1 MSYFAATTA
10 GFSRTSSE
18 ELVFRNVKV
27 ILEMREFFRNNS
39 TILNLGYFMRF
50 CYLVL
55 VSFFLNSPAYA
66 ENLLNPNECALQI
79 ASRASFS
86 AAQRVLKNYHFT
98 KKNAVIYKAQ
108 NGYYAVSVGTLRP
121 SEVSSVMNKWKAN
134 GRIPSDSR
142 CSKGSGFLYALNPVT
157 GQKMKRTTTQ
167 IAAKKPARVASKR
180 VYIDCK
186 RIDLRKEV
194 AACYALTVGPKACT
208 QAINESSL
216 NRKNSFTDRVAL
228 GAACTGVVKSVY
240 AKDFV
245 GEDIF
250 NAFLDEGLETMCSDG
265 GLLTMAGCLL
275 NAARWLQKIGT
286 AMECEQKLVNA
297 CGRN

>member
-1 MSYFAATTA
+1 MLRYCRHCASDLLGTGGCWRVVCVWSMIRWLSCMTACCRIYWWLASDKCCRLTNWIPHNRIAFWEDDLSYFAATTA

-18 ELVFRNVKV
+18 ELVFRNLKI
-27 ILEMREFFRNNS
+27 ILEMREFFRKNS
-39 TILNLGYFMRF
+39 TIINLGYFMRF

-55 VSFFLNSPAYA
+55 ISFFLNSPAYA
-66 ENLLNPNECALQI
+66 ENLLNPDECALQI
-79 ASRASFS
+79 ASRASFA

-142 CSKGSGFLYALNPVT
+142 CSKWSGFLYALNPVT

-194 AACYALTVGPKACT
+194 AACYALTVGPKVCT

-216 NRKNSFTDRVAL
+216 
-228 GAACTGVVKSVY
+228 KSE
-240 AKDFV
+240 K
-245 GEDIF
+245 
-250 NAFLDEGLETMCSDG
+250 FLY
-265 GLLTMAGCLL
+265 
-275 NAARWLQKIGT
+275 R
-286 AMECEQKLVNA
+286 
-297 CGRN
+297 

>member
-1 MSYFAATTA
+1 MRIADCI
-10 GFSRTSSE
+10 TS
-18 ELVFRNVKV
+18 
-27 ILEMREFFRNNS
+27 EFFGGAKG
-39 TILNLGYFMRF
+39 IKKL
-50 CYLVL
+50 
-55 VSFFLNSPAYA
+55 SFY
-66 ENLLNPNECALQI
+66 Q
-79 ASRASFS
+79 
-86 AAQRVLKNYHFT
+86 
-98 KKNAVIYKAQ
+98 KNAVIYKAQ

-208 QAINESSL
+208 QAINESS
-216 NRKNSFTDRVAL
+216 
-228 GAACTGVVKSVY
+228 
-240 AKDFV
+240 
-245 GEDIF
+245 
-250 NAFLDEGLETMCSDG
+250 
-265 GLLTMAGCLL
+265 
-275 NAARWLQKIGT
+275 
-286 AMECEQKLVNA
+286 
-297 CGRN
+297 